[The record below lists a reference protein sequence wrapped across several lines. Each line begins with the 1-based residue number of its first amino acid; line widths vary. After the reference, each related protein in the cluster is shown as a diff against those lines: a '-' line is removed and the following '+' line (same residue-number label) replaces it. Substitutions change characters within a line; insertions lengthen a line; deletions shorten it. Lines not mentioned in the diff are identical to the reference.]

1 MSSSAASTPIEL
13 VFIDAGVPDLDRLL
27 NGLQEGMEA
36 VLLTGDGDPVLQM
49 RDALAGRSGIDA
61 IHIVAHGEAGS
72 VDFLGGSLSAGTIE
86 GYAEALRDIG
96 AALAADGDILLW
108 SCDTGQGSV
117 GQAFVEALSR
127 ATSADVAAS
136 DDLTG
141 AAFLGGDWLLETTAG
156 SVEADSPLTA
166 AAAADYDQVLIPTKT
181 TLLFKAGPGRVDGN
195 ALYTSDVVVGGYSVE
210 TGKAGTVVDFAPET
224 TDGLTGELFMF
235 DGQLYGGFTSGAN
248 GIYEGL
254 GRFNGT
260 EVEFLGELGTTT
272 GDGET
277 ALGNFVVF
285 QDDLY
290 FTAKDESGQV
300 QVGRFDPDS
309 GTVGLVTDLSSGV
322 FGHIKP
328 AVYDGN
334 LYFVAVNSAVV
345 GGHAVS
351 ELMRWTGTEV
361 EAAPGFDLYNASSLF
376 ASNGL
381 LYVSGGTDATST
393 DRELWTYDGS
403 STAFVA
409 EIASGVNSSYATNF
423 TEFDGKLFF
432 TAYVGAA
439 NSDPRLFSLE
449 NGAVTEEYDP
459 GGYFGE
465 VVVLNGQLY
474 FTAGVDGT
482 HDVDVLRYN
491 GTGDVTQLT
500 DLNLADNG
508 IQRPAGLTFA
518 DGAIYFA
525 AGPDNEREIYRVDPT
540 TGETTQVTAIGID
553 GSSVAAFDP
562 SIVVWNGNLA
572 PLVDEARAPL
582 AIAADGGPAAI
593 AAALE
598 LTDLD
603 DTSIAGATVKIVS
616 GFAAGDVLAAV
627 EQHGITADY
636 DGGTGVLTL
645 SGTATAA
652 QYQEVMRSITLD
664 PAGTGERAIQF
675 QAADGDA
682 FSSADALSGR
692 AIVAVT
698 AGSIADVD
706 FATAPDGLAEESYTN
721 AFTVSDA
728 DLGGIQFLATSSGLD
743 IAYADLVPIA
753 DGEAYG
759 MNYDA
764 TAQTL
769 NVTTDWSNGPHYLVI
784 SSVNGG
790 AFDLQGFAWAD
801 ESGNSSGIVITGYR
815 DGVQLESLRYENAWG
830 SSLTGIVLPSDFDD
844 VDEVRVSSNWRDN
857 YDYALMGSFDDFLIL
872 PAEPQEAAP
881 SLTATGA
888 DPTFIENGEAV
899 DLFDGVVAG
908 ANDDGQSLTQLVLT
922 VSGVGD
928 GDAEILGIDGTDVIL
943 TDGTTTTT
951 DLNGLSVSVAVA
963 GDDATVTLSS
973 GAGVSGETL
982 ASVVDGMTYRNTSD
996 GPTGS
1001 DRIVTLTSLS
1011 DDGATNTTATLSAA
1025 STVSLTAVNDAP
1037 VLIDTAVSLAEVNQD
1052 AGPPVGAVG
1061 TLVSDLVSLER
1072 NVTDPDA
1079 DAQLGIAVT
1088 AFDTSLGSWY
1098 MSLDGGTN
1106 WQAVTIPQADEALLL
1121 RGVERLYFDPAGN
1134 EARALAGITFRAW
1147 DQTAG
1152 TAGQIA
1158 DVSTNG
1164 GTTAFSAATD
1174 VARLKIVDNVAPAA
1188 PSAPDLAAASDSGVS
1203 STDDITND
1211 TTPTFEGTAEANAIV
1226 RLYADGEEVGSATA
1240 DENGNWSVTGSTL
1253 AEGVHA
1259 FTARAEDAAG
1269 NLGAASAAL
1278 GVTLDATVP
1287 TAASTPDLATAAD
1300 SGNSSTDEVTNATSL
1315 TFTGTAGAN
1324 ATVTLLI
1331 GGVDTGVS
1339 VTADDVGN
1347 YSIVYDASGL
1357 SDGDYTFSSR
1367 ASDAAGNTSTAS
1379 GGLTVTIDRTAAEP
1393 TPSLDAGSDSGTPGD
1408 GITSDTTPNFV
1419 GSGAEAGAT
1428 VYLYADGEEI
1438 AQATVANDG
1447 IWSATGETPLASGNY
1462 AITTRQSDVAGNLSE
1477 ASDSFPLKVVTN
1489 APLVFAQTVG
1499 VTENSPSGSFVT
1511 QVGVVDLDA
1520 DDTHTF
1526 ALVDKL
1532 GTDEDESD
1540 APFAIDANGEITVTG
1555 RIDYESRQ
1563 TYTLRVQVTDSG
1575 GLSTER
1581 DLTVRVNDVAT
1592 NDTYYGTDG
1601 DDTIAFPG
1609 TSGFDS
1615 VDGGNGTDELAVTA
1629 DRMLVVGSAYLGDY
1643 LAFSLDID
1651 KVGGYEQFLF
1661 ARDIET
1667 VDLTAR
1673 EIRLYGNL
1681 THAGVGTNA
1690 IVLNGSAADNY
1701 FEAAE
1706 VTSNHAIVTHGGDGN
1721 DTLVGSVN
1729 GDTLNG
1735 DEGNDRLQG
1744 LGGPDI
1750 LRGGAGMD
1758 TADYSESATG
1768 VAVSLA
1774 SGQGN
1779 YGDAEGDVLSEIE
1792 NITGSDH
1799 DDLLTGDSADN
1810 RLSGGGGA
1818 DRVEGQGGA
1827 DTLVGGA
1834 GEDTADYS
1842 SSAAGVSVSLW
1853 TGRGFYGDAQ
1863 GDSLIEIENL
1873 TGTDFADHLKGDAST
1888 NVLRGGDGDDR
1899 LEGLG
1904 GGDVMIGGAG
1914 EDTADYQKSSSGV
1927 SVSLSTG
1934 LGYAGDAQGDSLAE
1948 IENLT
1953 GSSFA
1958 DHLQGDGLANVLKGG
1973 ADSDRLEGGGG
1984 ADTLEGGA
1992 GADQLVGGDGS
2003 DTADFSLS
2011 GSGVS
2016 VSLWTGRGFY
2026 ADADGD
2032 TLTRIESLRGSEFAD
2047 YLKGNTV
2054 ANTLRGGSG
2063 ADKLEGL
2070 GGADQLEGGGGADIL
2085 DGGDGTDTATYS
2097 TAAAGVSVSL
2107 WTGRGFYGDAE
2118 GDRLSGIED
2127 LLGSAHADHLKGDA
2141 GANRLEGGA
2150 GADRLEGLGGNDVL
2164 VGGAGADRFMFGNGA
2179 GTDTILDFSAGAGLG
2194 DVMDF
2199 SGNAVLNGFSDVLA
2213 HAAQSD
2219 ADTLIDLGSG
2229 DTLTLVGVD
2238 RSTLHADDFI
2248 F

>member
-1 MSSSAASTPIEL
+1 MQFDPVLGSPEL
-13 VFIDAGVPDLDRLL
+13 ALIDAGVPDLDVLL
-27 NGLQEGMEA
+27 GGLKDGMEA
-36 VLLTGDGDPVLQM
+36 VLLSGDRDPILQM
-49 RDALAGRSGIDA
+49 RDALAGRSGIHA
-61 IHIVAHGEAGS
+61 IHIVAHGEAGA
-72 VDFLGGSLSAGTIE
+72 VNFLGGSLSAEAID
-86 GYAEALRDIG
+86 GYADALREIG
-96 AALAADGDILLW
+96 AALSADGDILLW
-108 SCDTGQGSV
+108 SCNTGQGSV
-117 GQAFVEALSR
+117 GQAFVDALSR
-127 ATSADVAAS
+127 ATGADVAAS

-210 TGKAGTVVDFAPET
+210 TSKAGTVVDFAPEM

-334 LYFVAVNSAVV
+334 LYFVAMNSAVV
-345 GGHAVS
+345 GGHTVS

-409 EIASGVNSSYATNF
+409 EMASGVNSSYATNF

-449 NGAVTEEYDP
+449 NGVVTEEYDP

-465 VVVLNGQLY
+465 VAVLNGQLY
-474 FTAGVDGT
+474 FTAGVNGN
-482 HDVDVLRYN
+482 HDFDVLRYN

-508 IQRPAGLTFA
+508 IQRPAGLTYA
-518 DGAIYFA
+518 GGAIYFA
-525 AGPDNEREIYRVDPT
+525 AGPDDDREIYRVDPT
-540 TGETTQVTAIGID
+540 TGETTQVTDIGID
-553 GSSVAAFDP
+553 GSSVAGFDP

-603 DTSIAGATVKIVS
+603 DTLIAGATVKIVS
-616 GFAAGDVLAAV
+616 GFAASDVLAAV

-636 DGGTGVLTL
+636 DGGTGTLTL

-652 QYQEVMRSITLD
+652 QYQEVMRSVTLD
-664 PAGTGERAIQF
+664 PAGNGGEREIQF
-675 QAADGDA
+675 RAADGDA
-682 FSSADALSGR
+682 SSSADALSGR

-706 FATAPDGLAEESYTN
+706 FATAPDGLVEERYTN

-743 IAYADLVPIA
+743 VAYADLVPIA

-764 TAQTL
+764 NGQVL
-769 NVTTDWSNGPHYLVI
+769 KVETDWSNGPHYLVI
-784 SSVNGG
+784 NSVNGG

-801 ESGNSSGIVITGYR
+801 ESGNSTGIVITGYR
-815 DGVQLESLRYENAWG
+815 DGVQLENLRFENAWG

-844 VDEVRVSSNWRDN
+844 VDEVRISSNWRDN

-872 PAEPQEAAP
+872 PAEPTEAAP

-888 DPTFIENGEAV
+888 DPAFIENGDAV
-899 DLFDGVVAG
+899 DLFDGVAAG

-982 ASVVDGMTYRNTSD
+982 ASVVDSMTYRNTSD

-1001 DRIVTLTSLS
+1001 DRVVTLTSLS

-1037 VLIDTAVSLAEVNQD
+1037 VLIDVAVTLADVNQD
-1052 AGPPVGAVG
+1052 AGLPIGAVG
-1061 TLVSDLVSLER
+1061 TLVSDLVSLQR

-1079 DAQLGIAVT
+1079 DAQIGIAVT
-1088 AFDTSLGSWY
+1088 EFDTSLGSWY

-1106 WQAVTIPQADEALLL
+1106 WQAVTLPQADEALLL
-1121 RGVERLYFDPAGN
+1121 RGTDRLYFDPTGN
-1134 EARALAGITFRAW
+1134 QARALGGITFRAW
-1147 DQTAG
+1147 DQTDG

-1174 VARLKIVDNVAPAA
+1174 VARLRIVDNVAPAA

-1203 STDDITND
+1203 STDDVTND

-1240 DENGNWSVTGSTL
+1240 DENGNWSVTSSTL
-1253 AEGVHA
+1253 SEGVHA
-1259 FTARAEDAAG
+1259 FTVRAEDAAG
-1269 NLGAASAAL
+1269 NLGTASAAL
-1278 GVTLDATVP
+1278 DVTLDTTAP

-1300 SGNSSTDEVTNATSL
+1300 TGISSTDDVTNATSL

-1324 ATVTLLI
+1324 ATVI

-1339 VTADDVGN
+1339 ATAGDGGN

-1357 SDGDYTFSSR
+1357 SNGDYTFSSQ
-1367 ASDAAGNTSTAS
+1367 AGDAAGNMSTAS
-1379 GGLTVTIDRTAAEP
+1379 GGLTVTIDRTAL
-1393 TPSLDAGSDSGTPGD
+1393 PSMPALEAGSDSATPGD
-1408 GITSDTTPNFV
+1408 GITSDTTPTFV

-1428 VYLYADGEEI
+1428 MFVYADGTKFAE
-1438 AQATVANDG
+1438 AAVANDG
-1447 IWSATGETPLASGNY
+1447 TWSATHETPLLSGTY
-1462 AITTRQSDVAGNLSE
+1462 AITTRQSDPAGNFGE
-1477 ASDSFPLKVVTN
+1477 VSDPFALKVVAS

-1526 ALVDKL
+1526 ALVDKPD
-1532 GTDEDESD
+1532 TEEDESQV
-1540 APFAIDANGEITVTG
+1540 PFAIDANGEITVTG

-1581 DLTVRVNDVAT
+1581 DLTVRVNDVAA
-1592 NDTYYGTDG
+1592 NDIYYGTDG
-1601 DDTIAFPG
+1601 ADTIAFPG

-1615 VDGGNGTDELAVTA
+1615 VDGGAGTDHLAVTA
-1629 DRMLVVGSAYLGDY
+1629 DRMLVAGSAYLGDY

-1651 KVGGYEQFLF
+1651 KVGGYEQLLF

-1667 VDLTAR
+1667 LGLTAR
-1673 EIRLYGNL
+1673 EIRLYGDL
-1681 THAGVGTNA
+1681 SHTGIGVDAASPPPTRCW
-1690 IVLNGSAADNY
+1690 LNP
-1701 FEAAE
+1701 
-1706 VTSNHAIVTHGGDGN
+1706 VPV
-1721 DTLVGSVN
+1721 
-1729 GDTLNG
+1729 
-1735 DEGNDRLQG
+1735 Q
-1744 LGGPDI
+1744 
-1750 LRGGAGMD
+1750 M
-1758 TADYSESATG
+1758 
-1768 VAVSLA
+1768 
-1774 SGQGN
+1774 
-1779 YGDAEGDVLSEIE
+1779 
-1792 NITGSDH
+1792 
-1799 DDLLTGDSADN
+1799 
-1810 RLSGGGGA
+1810 
-1818 DRVEGQGGA
+1818 
-1827 DTLVGGA
+1827 
-1834 GEDTADYS
+1834 S
-1842 SSAAGVSVSLW
+1842 SSAA
-1853 TGRGFYGDAQ
+1853 
-1863 GDSLIEIENL
+1863 
-1873 TGTDFADHLKGDAST
+1873 
-1888 NVLRGGDGDDR
+1888 
-1899 LEGLG
+1899 
-1904 GGDVMIGGAG
+1904 
-1914 EDTADYQKSSSGV
+1914 
-1927 SVSLSTG
+1927 
-1934 LGYAGDAQGDSLAE
+1934 
-1948 IENLT
+1948 
-1953 GSSFA
+1953 
-1958 DHLQGDGLANVLKGG
+1958 
-1973 ADSDRLEGGGG
+1973 
-1984 ADTLEGGA
+1984 
-1992 GADQLVGGDGS
+1992 
-2003 DTADFSLS
+2003 
-2011 GSGVS
+2011 
-2016 VSLWTGRGFY
+2016 
-2026 ADADGD
+2026 
-2032 TLTRIESLRGSEFAD
+2032 
-2047 YLKGNTV
+2047 
-2054 ANTLRGGSG
+2054 
-2063 ADKLEGL
+2063 
-2070 GGADQLEGGGGADIL
+2070 
-2085 DGGDGTDTATYS
+2085 
-2097 TAAAGVSVSL
+2097 AAWIPSIIPHRPPV
-2107 WTGRGFYGDAE
+2107 
-2118 GDRLSGIED
+2118 
-2127 LLGSAHADHLKGDA
+2127 
-2141 GANRLEGGA
+2141 
-2150 GADRLEGLGGNDVL
+2150 
-2164 VGGAGADRFMFGNGA
+2164 
-2179 GTDTILDFSAGAGLG
+2179 
-2194 DVMDF
+2194 
-2199 SGNAVLNGFSDVLA
+2199 
-2213 HAAQSD
+2213 
-2219 ADTLIDLGSG
+2219 
-2229 DTLTLVGVD
+2229 
-2238 RSTLHADDFI
+2238 
-2248 F
+2248 